1 MLIDMNPI
9 FNKIKNNIIDRIS
22 KLGRRPSLTIIS
34 TTNDFAS
41 QKYINNKIKLGSELG
56 IDVQLIKFD
65 EIYNTR
71 LICNYIIGCQT
82 DGIIVQLP
90 LANHLNKQEI
100 IKSIPN
106 KKDVD
111 GFTSSIINDL
121 YLNGISNLNPCTPAG
136 IISILDYLES
146 ENKLAGKKVAI
157 INRSSIVGKPL
168 ALMLLNKDY
177 TVTICHSK
185 TENLNKQIMM
195 ADIIITAAGIPGLLN
210 WYNTYSSQVI
220 IDVSINRN
228 NDGKVCGDVDKD
240 IYDSENILITPVP
253 GGVGPMTVL
262 HLMNNVV
269 TAAELNE

>member
-22 KLGRRPSLTIIS
+22 KLGRHPSLTIIS

-146 ENKLAGKKVAI
+146 ENKLAGKKVVI

>member
-1 MLIDMNPI
+1 MYT
-9 FNKIKNNIIDRIS
+9 S
-22 KLGRRPSLTIIS
+22 W
-34 TTNDFAS
+34 
-41 QKYINNKIKLGSELG
+41 
-56 IDVQLIKFD
+56 
-65 EIYNTR
+65 
-71 LICNYIIGCQT
+71 NY
-82 DGIIVQLP
+82 
-90 LANHLNKQEI
+90 
-100 IKSIPN
+100 
-106 KKDVD
+106 
-111 GFTSSIINDL
+111 F
-121 YLNGISNLNPCTPAG
+121 Y
-136 IISILDYLES
+136 LDYLES
-146 ENKLAGKKVAI
+146 ENKLAGKKVVI

-210 WYNTYSSQVI
+210 LYNTYSSQVI